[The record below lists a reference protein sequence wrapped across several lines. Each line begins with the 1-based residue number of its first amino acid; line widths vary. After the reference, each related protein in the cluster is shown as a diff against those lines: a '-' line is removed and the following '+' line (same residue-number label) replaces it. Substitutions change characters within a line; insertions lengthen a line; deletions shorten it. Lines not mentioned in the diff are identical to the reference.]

1 MNSLIIQ
8 ETKDFCDWLCY
19 RCDKEQMYL
28 LINSL
33 TVKPEYKEIYHMYIK
48 YGAKRG
54 WQKQAAFDLG
64 CDVKT
69 VSRRFQRACPM
80 VSNLVIVKAMEMFNR
95 YDDWLELLSK
105 G

>member
-1 MNSLIIQ
+1 MNEQIIH
-8 ETKDFCDWLCY
+8 ETKAFTDWLCY
-19 RCDKEQMYL
+19 RCDKEQLHL
-28 LINSL
+28 LIDSL
-33 TVKPEYKEIYHMYIK
+33 TVKPEFKEIYHEYIK

-54 WQKQAAFDLG
+54 WQKLAANDLN
-64 CDVKT
+64 CDLKT

-95 YDDWLELLSK
+95 YDDWLELVAK